1 MLGRT
6 RIHLPLL
13 VVGTV
18 HIETIIH
25 NCSYGSS
32 RQDSHHYSRCLHPY
46 YTSTLSLLGHGLVAL
61 VLLVPFFSAVPAL
74 NTLLVDR
81 LVCQTFLGA
90 LRSRLAEVIVRSI
103 PMASAVP
110 TFVILWLVHLTE
122 GRTLV
127 NQVAFLLT
135 QFDNKPQVPSQPL
148 QTPSG

>member
-1 MLGRT
+1 MLSRT

-13 VVGTV
+13 VLGVV

-25 NCSYGSS
+25 NCSYGS
-32 RQDSHHYSRCLHPY
+32 RRGIHHCSRCLHPY

-61 VLLVPFFSAVPAL
+61 VLLVPFISAVPAL
-74 NTLLVDR
+74 NALLVGR
-81 LVCQTFLGA
+81 LVCKTFLGP
-90 LRSRLAEVIVRSI
+90 LRSNLTEVVVRSI

-110 TFVILWLVHLTE
+110 TLVRLCLVHLTE

-127 NQVAFLLT
+127 SQVTFLLT

-148 QTPSG
+148 QTPSS